1 MQLFVKNGK
10 RDYFLYQAVGRHHP
24 IWSSYPPVLHSY
36 VPVVNWCEKKQFA
49 AKGSKAYWTW
59 AWIVIAILALT
70 LISGIVLSV
79 IAMNTDTVK
88 GVFDAIAVGIASI
101 S

>member
-1 MQLFVKNGK
+1 MVNVIMFCIKL
-10 RDYFLYQAVGRHHP
+10 LVGCTVFGLATTLCCTP
-24 IWSSYPPVLHSY
+24 M
-36 VPVVNWCEKKQFA
+36 VPVVNWCEKKQFS

-59 AWIVIAILALT
+59 AWVVIAIFALT

-79 IAMNTDTVK
+79 IAMNTDAMK
-88 GVFDAIAVGIASI
+88 GMFDAIAVGIASM

>member
-1 MQLFVKNGK
+1 MVNVIMFCIKL
-10 RDYFLYQAVGRHHP
+10 LVGCIVFGLATTLCCTP
-24 IWSSYPPVLHSY
+24 M

-59 AWIVIAILALT
+59 AWVVIAIFALT

-79 IAMNTDTVK
+79 IAMNTNTMK
-88 GVFDAIAVGIASI
+88 GVFDAIAVGVASMC
-101 S
+101 

>member
-1 MQLFVKNGK
+1 MVNVIMFCIKLLVGITLFG
-10 RDYFLYQAVGRHHP
+10 LATLLCCTP
-24 IWSSYPPVLHSY
+24 M
-36 VPVVNWCEKKQFA
+36 VPVVNWCEKKQFS
-49 AKGSKAYWTW
+49 AKSSKVYWTW

>member
-1 MQLFVKNGK
+1 MTNFIIFCIKLFVGC
-10 RDYFLYQAVGRHHP
+10 AVFGLTTAICCTP
-24 IWSSYPPVLHSY
+24 M

-49 AKGSKAYWTW
+49 ARGSKAYWTW
-59 AWIVIAILALT
+59 AWVVIAIFALT

-79 IAMNTDTVK
+79 IAMNTDTMK
-88 GVFDAIAVGIASI
+88 GVFTAITVGITSL

>member
-1 MQLFVKNGK
+1 MVKVIIFCIKLLVGITLFG
-10 RDYFLYQAVGRHHP
+10 LATILCCTHM
-24 IWSSYPPVLHSY
+24 